1 MAEQKDRSTNISK
14 SRRRRVVVLT
24 TSVVAAVSL
33 LTTSSSCV
41 VTAFNTALVSKP
53 TLPLSLQSSTATQKA
68 DGNRRCKSN
77 TNNSRAFRLYMSKG
91 DKNKNL
97 SNSNRGRREEDRR
110 RKERKDD
117 VVIGKTSAKRD
128 AKDYPID
135 PEATEREYLRQASR
149 EEQLVYKCTDEGM
162 KALKSLRL
170 EEADKYFEK
179 VFEIR
184 PETYM
189 WLAGIV
195 KFYLNDM
202 VGASSIFAR
211 SAMHFEKK
219 FGPMGMGPASEER
232 IWRNAAE
239 LKYVHSL
246 KRSARK
252 QFYLDK
258 EEGKA
263 TLPIAQVRDES
274 ENGEEIGA
282 ESRKIHR
289 LARELFDASANQKKA
304 AEAVARAHLLSVA
317 ETEPSSGSS
326 ARPVM
331 PDIKKRKLNA
341 CYFLALHYDVTGD
354 VEESKK
360 WIKTAFK
367 LCNNSMGKSSDI
379 LDTLPLLHMTARDW
393 FDDDPYDE
401 DEVGDDELE
410 GEESTG
416 WHDTEENK
424 KSEDA
429 IDELEE
435 TPSNIAKNG
444 TKGKTK
450 KCDKNSV
457 AISNSSSSSSSKKN
471 KNKNS
476 SKHMSEA
483 YSDPVLEASIM
494 EDVEKMKFVEIR
506 EALRIRGISVTGSKE
521 ILKERLFISLMDDAG
536 YQSGFAP

>member
-1 MAEQKDRSTNISK
+1 MAEQKERSTNISK

-53 TLPLSLQSSTATQKA
+53 ALPLSLQSSTATQKA
-68 DGNRRCKSN
+68 GGSRRCKSN
-77 TNNSRAFRLYMSKG
+77 TNNSRLAFCLYMSKS
-91 DKNKNL
+91 DKNENL

-184 PETYM
+184 PETYL

-202 VGASSIFAR
+202 EGASSIFSR
-211 SAMHFEKK
+211 SAMNFEKK

-239 LKYVHSL
+239 LKFVQSL

-258 EEGKA
+258 QEGKA

-274 ENGEEIGA
+274 ENSDEIGA

-304 AEAVARAHLLSVA
+304 AEAVARAHLLSIA
-317 ETEPSSGSS
+317 ETELSSGSS

-393 FDDDPYDE
+393 FDDDPYD
-401 DEVGDDELE
+401 DGDDEYE
-410 GEESTG
+410 EEESTG

-424 KSEDA
+424 KSDDT
-429 IDELEE
+429 IDGLEE
-435 TPSNIAKNG
+435 TSSNNAKNG
-444 TKGKTK
+444 RKGKTE
-450 KCDKNSV
+450 KCDQNSA
-457 AISNSSSSSSSKKN
+457 AISSSSSK

-521 ILKERLFISLMDDAG
+521 ILKDRLFISLMDDAG